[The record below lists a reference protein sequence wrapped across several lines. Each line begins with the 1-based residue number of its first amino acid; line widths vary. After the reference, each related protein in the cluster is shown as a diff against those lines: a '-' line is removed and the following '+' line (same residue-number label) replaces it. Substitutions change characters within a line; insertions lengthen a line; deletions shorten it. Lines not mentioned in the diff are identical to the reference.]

1 MTEKDIKKLKKI
13 DSEINLLAHTSS
25 LLSWD
30 QETYIPSGS
39 IEERSRQLSLLSG
52 LIHERLTSDVVKSV
66 FAGAESFEDLDLSA
80 LDETGR
86 GYVRKFFDNYR
97 KQTAL
102 SADLVM
108 ELSRQASIT
117 QSVWVEARKKDD
129 FKLFSQQFEK
139 LLSLV
144 LEKAKRFGYEKSP
157 YDALLDEYE
166 KGMTAS
172 EVDSVFT
179 PLETEVRKLLEKIKS
194 SSQIDDSFLRKHY
207 PSHLQEKAGKLLLPP
222 MGYDM
227 SRGRLDISAHPF
239 TTKLGFD
246 DVRITTRYDE
256 NYYPSG
262 LYSIIHEAGHAL
274 YEQGISGKLKDTCLG
289 EGTSLGI
296 HESQS
301 RMWENFI
308 GRSLAFW
315 KYFTP
320 QLKNIFSDNLGDVD
334 YMMLFKAVNRVE
346 PSFIRVEADEVTYN
360 LHVILRF
367 RIEKEL
373 VEGNIKVEDLPDVW
387 NSLSSDLLGIIPDSN
402 RNGVLQD
409 VHWSMGA
416 IGYFP
421 TYLLGNLYCAQFF
434 DKLEQDKGCT
444 DPFVEKGELSL
455 ILNWLREN
463 IHQHGSLYTPGELVN
478 KVTGKPLD
486 SEYFIRYLNSKYQ
499 QVYDF

>member
-1 MTEKDIKKLKKI
+1 MTEKEIKKLKKI
-13 DSEINLLAHTSS
+13 DSEITLLSHTAAI
-25 LLSWD
+25 LSWD
-30 QETYIPSGS
+30 QETYMPSAS

-52 LIHERLTSDVVKSV
+52 LIHERLTSEEVNAV
-66 FAGAESFEDLDLSA
+66 FSGTEKEEDLSLSGLNEA
-80 LDETGR
+80 DR
-86 GYVRKFFDNYR
+86 GFVRKFFDNFR

-102 SADLVM
+102 SARLVM

-117 QSVWVEARKKDD
+117 QSVWVEARKKND
-129 FKLFSQQFEK
+129 FNLFAGQFEK
-139 LLSLV
+139 LFSLV
-144 LEKAKRFGYEKSP
+144 LEKAESYGYENSP

-166 KGMTAS
+166 KGMTS
-172 EVDSVFT
+172 SILDSVFT
-179 PLETEVRKLLEKIKS
+179 PLEKQVKELLGKITS
-194 SSQIDDSFLRKHY
+194 SPQIDDSFFRKNY
-207 PSHLQEKAGKLLLPP
+207 PEHLQETAGKLLLSPL
-222 MGYDM
+222 GYDT

-274 YEQGISGKLKDTCLG
+274 YEQGISENFKDSCLA

-308 GRSLAFW
+308 GRSLPFW
-315 KYFTP
+315 KYFAP
-320 QLKNIFSDNLGDVD
+320 VLKKIFYENLTDVD
-334 YMMLFKAVNRVE
+334 EHMMFKAVNRVE

-373 VEGNIKVEDLPDVW
+373 AEGNLKVKDLPGVW
-387 NSLSSDLLGIIPDSN
+387 NSLSSELLGIKPDTDK
-402 RNGVLQD
+402 NGVLQD

-421 TYLLGNLYCAQFF
+421 TYLLGNLYCAHFYNKMEEDNGKTDLSIQ
-434 DKLEQDKGCT
+434 KG
-444 DPFVEKGELSL
+444 DFSV
-455 ILNWLREN
+455 ILQWLREN
-463 IHQHGSLYTPGELVN
+463 IHKHGSIYTPGELIQ
-478 KVTGKPLD
+478 KVTGQVLD
-486 SEYFIRYLNSKYQ
+486 PEYFIGYLNSKYQ
-499 QVYDF
+499 KVYDF

>member
-1 MTEKDIKKLKKI
+1 MTDKDIIKLKDI
-13 DSEINLLAHTSS
+13 DSEIQLLSHSAAI
-25 LLSWD
+25 LSWD

-52 LIHERLTSDVVKSV
+52 LIHERLTSDSVKSV
-66 FAGAESFEDLDLSA
+66 FSGIEKEEDLLLS
-80 LDETGR
+80 DYSETDQGFLK
-86 GYVRKFFDNYR
+86 KFFDNYR
-97 KQTAL
+97 RQTAL
-102 SADLVM
+102 STELVR

-117 QSVWVEARKKDD
+117 QSVWVKAREKDD
-129 FKLFSQQFEK
+129 FPLFAEQFEK

-144 LEKAKRFGYEKSP
+144 LEKAESFGYEESP

-172 EVDSVFT
+172 DVDSVFT
-179 PLETEVRKLLEKIKS
+179 PLEKRVKDLLIRIKS
-194 SSQIDDSFLRKHY
+194 APQIDDSFLRKNY
-207 PSHLQEKAGKLLLPP
+207 PSDLQEKAGKLLLGPL
-222 MGYDM
+222 GYDL

-246 DVRITTRYDE
+246 DVRITTRYDR

-274 YEQGISGKLKDTCLG
+274 YEQGISDKFKDTSLA
-289 EGTSLGI
+289 EGCSLGI

-301 RMWENFI
+301 RMWENFV
-308 GRSLAFW
+308 GRSLPFW

-320 QLKNIFSDNLGDVD
+320 HLKSVFPENLKGVDVIS
-334 YMMLFKAVNRVE
+334 LFKAVNRVE

-373 VEGNIKVEDLPDVW
+373 IEGNISVKDLPDVW
-387 NSLSSDLLGIIPDSN
+387 NSLSSDLLGIKPDDN
-402 RNGVLQD
+402 KNGVLQD

-416 IGYFP
+416 LGYFP
-421 TYLLGNLYCAQFF
+421 TYLLGNLYCAQFYRQMEK
-434 DKLEQDKGCT
+434 DEGNLDNYI
-444 DPFVEKGELSL
+444 EKGNFNI
-455 ILNWLREN
+455 ILNWLRRN
-463 IHQHGSLYTPGELVN
+463 IHQHGSMYTPGELV
-478 KVTGKPLD
+478 KKATYEPLN
-486 SEYFIRYLNSKYQ
+486 SEYFIRYLNDKYKT
-499 QVYDF
+499 VYNL

>member
-1 MTEKDIKKLKKI
+1 MTEKDIKKLKNA
-13 DSEINLLAHTSS
+13 DAEITLLSHTSAI
-25 LLSWD
+25 LSWD
-30 QETYIPSGS
+30 QETNIPSAS
-39 IEERSRQLSLLSG
+39 VEERSRQLSLLSG
-52 LIHERLTSDVVKSV
+52 LIHKRLTSADEIFRGVKT
-66 FAGAESFEDLDLSA
+66 EDDLPLNS
-80 LDETGR
+80 LSETDKGFI
-86 GYVRKFFDNYR
+86 RKFYDNYR
-97 KQTAL
+97 RQTAL
-102 SADLVM
+102 SEELVM

-117 QSVWVEARKKDD
+117 QSVWVEARNKDD
-129 FKLFSQQFEK
+129 FDLFSGQFEK

-144 LEKAKRFGYEKSP
+144 LEKAQCYGFKESP

-172 EVDSVFT
+172 IVDAVFT
-179 PLETEVRKLLEKIKS
+179 PLEKDVRSLLERIKS
-194 SSQIDDSFLRKHY
+194 SDQIDDSFLRKHY
-207 PSHLQEKAGKLLLPP
+207 PSQLQDKAGKLLLEPL
-222 MGYDM
+222 GYDL

-274 YEQGISGKLKDTCLG
+274 YEMGISPEYKDTCLA

-308 GRSLAFW
+308 GRSLPFW

-320 QLKNIFSDNLGDVD
+320 HLKSVFKDNLKDID
-334 YMMLFKAVNRVE
+334 EYMLFKAVNRVE

-373 VEGNIKVEDLPDVW
+373 VEGNIKVSDLPDIW
-387 NSLSSDLLGIIPDSN
+387 NKLSSDLLGIVPDSN

-421 TYLLGNLYCAQFF
+421 TYLLGNLYCAQFYNKMEE
-434 DKLEQDKGCT
+434 DNGVLDS
-444 DPFVEKGELSL
+444 VIEKGDFSV

-463 IHQHGSLYTPGELVN
+463 IHKHGSIYTPSELLE
-478 KVTGKPLD
+478 KVTGETLD
-486 SEYFIRYLNSKYQ
+486 SEFFYEVS
-499 QVYDF
+499 